1 MTFRII
7 YDIIKVRSYRIKSGL
22 LINNFNAKE
31 SDAYACTFSM
41 VLGKEITTSFYEVVT
56 LVLQIATLIVAMKPK
71 E

>member
-1 MTFRII
+1 M
-7 YDIIKVRSYRIKSGL
+7 
-22 LINNFNAKE
+22 LINNFNTKE